1 MMKYFPHRL
10 HFRKRDFRMPFRNG
24 FLWPPSAGA
33 FERGGVDLIDGYK
46 LSAIEH
52 RPVVERTGQRFC
64 LFERVH
70 MDEPRGEPRA
80 LPPRPDAPF
89 SCG

>member
-1 MMKYFPHRL
+1 MVFFGRL
-10 HFRKRDFRMPFRNG
+10 LPE
-24 FLWPPSAGA
+24 L

-52 RPVVERTGQRFC
+52 RPVAERTGQGFC

-70 MDEPRGEPRA
+70 MDEPRCEPRA

-89 SCG
+89 SGG

>member
-10 HFRKRDFRMPFRNG
+10 HFRKRAFRMPFRNG
-24 FLWPPSAGA
+24 FFGRLLPEL
-33 FERGGVDLIDGYK
+33 FERGGVGLIDGYK
-46 LSAIEH
+46 LSVIEH
-52 RPVVERTGQRFC
+52 RPVVERTGQGFC

-80 LPPRPDAPF
+80 LSPRPDAPF
-89 SCG
+89 SGG

>member
-1 MMKYFPHRL
+1 MKYFPHRL
-10 HFRKRDFRMPFRNG
+10 HFQNGPFVCRSG
-24 FLWPPSAGA
+24 TVFFGCLLPEL

-46 LSAIEH
+46 RSAIEH
-52 RPVVERTGQRFC
+52 CQVVERTGQGFC

-80 LPPRPDAPF
+80 LCLHARMRRF
-89 SCG
+89 SGV